1 MTGTFGSYNIAL
13 SALRYNRTAMDI
25 AGSNTANATTPGYTR
40 RQVVAQSTGAPAV
53 PAIWSRWEGAGS
65 GVEAG
70 SVMRMVDPVLD
81 GRSRTETGT
90 LSFLDA
96 RSTSLA
102 RLETAIGEPGDGGV
116 AAALSAF
123 KSGWQAVANN
133 PANAASRT
141 QLLARAETLRS
152 TIATQSGAVSNE
164 WSDQRT
170 RLDSLSAETNQVTTE
185 LASLNHTL
193 QAANVN
199 GTDANDLL
207 DHRDQLTARLASLTG
222 ATTRV
227 NADTTV
233 TVTVG
238 GKDLVRGT
246 TAATLSVSGAT
257 TLEGASADP
266 VTLSIDGEPV
276 TLSSGQLGG
285 TQRLVDTD
293 LPGYRDKLD
302 AFVATF
308 VGQVNA
314 QHAQGLDQDGAAG
327 GDLFSGTSAATL
339 QVAVTD
345 PRRLAAAS
353 ADKGGTDNTN
363 ATALSTLDLGA
374 DTYRQLVTGFGIT
387 VSSANQATTSQTAMV
402 TQIDAARESVSGIN
416 IDEEMV
422 NLLTAQRNY
431 EGAARVLTAVDS
443 MLDTLINRTGVR

>member
-1 MTGTFGSYNIAL
+1 MTGTFGSFNIAL

-25 AGSNTANATTPGYTR
+25 AGSNTANATTTGYTR
-40 RQVVAQSTGAPAV
+40 RQVVAQSTGAPAL
-53 PAIWSRWEGAGS
+53 PAIWSRWEGGGS

-70 SVMRMVDPVLD
+70 TVMRMVDPVLD

-90 LSFLDA
+90 LSFLDT
-96 RSTSLA
+96 RSSSLS
-102 RLETAIGEPGDGGV
+102 RLETAIGEPGDDGV

-133 PANAASRT
+133 PANTASRT

-152 TIATQSGAVSNE
+152 TIATQATSVANE

-170 RLDSLSAETNQVTTE
+170 RLDSLSAETNQVSTE
-185 LASLNHTL
+185 LAALNHTL
-193 QAANVN
+193 QAADLN

-207 DHRDQLTARLASLTG
+207 DHRDQLTAKLAALTG

-233 TVTVG
+233 TVTLG
-238 GKDLVRGT
+238 GQDLVRGV
-246 TAATLSVSGAT
+246 TAATLAVSGAT
-257 TLEGASADP
+257 SLADASTDP
-266 VTLSIDGEPV
+266 VTLSLDGNPV
-276 TLSSGQLGG
+276 TLTSGQLGG
-285 TQRLVDTD
+285 TQQLVDTD
-293 LPGYRDKLD
+293 LPDYRDRLD
-302 AFVATF
+302 AFVTSF
-308 VGQVNA
+308 VGAVNS
-314 QHAQGLDQDGAAG
+314 QHADGLDQDGLTG
-327 GDLFSGTSAATL
+327 GDLFTGTSATTL

-416 IDEEMV
+416 TDEEMV
-422 NLLTAQRNY
+422 NLLAAQRGY

-443 MLDTLINRTGVR
+443 MLDTLINRTGVN